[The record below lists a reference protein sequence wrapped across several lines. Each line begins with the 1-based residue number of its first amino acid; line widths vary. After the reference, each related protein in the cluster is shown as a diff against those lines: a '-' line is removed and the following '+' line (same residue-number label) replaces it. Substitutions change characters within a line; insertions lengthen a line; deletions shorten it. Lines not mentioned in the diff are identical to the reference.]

1 MVDDPTKNAIASL
14 KAARKDLLSRLTAV
28 ERAINALEPSNGSAP
43 AAKAGKAKPKK
54 ARRKSAEV
62 APIRDRALV
71 LLDEDPSRTNTQV
84 FDMVIAEGL
93 AQRTI
98 ADESVV
104 KNALVNERLQR
115 AAIEEALATEAETET
130 HAFG

>member
-1 MVDDPTKNAIASL
+1 
-14 KAARKDLLSRLTAV
+14 
-28 ERAINALEPSNGSAP
+28 
-43 AAKAGKAKPKK
+43 
-54 ARRKSAEV
+54 
-62 APIRDRALV
+62 
-71 LLDEDPSRTNTQV
+71 
-84 FDMVIAEGL
+84 MVIAEGL

-115 AAIEEALATEAETET
+115 TAIEEALATEAETET